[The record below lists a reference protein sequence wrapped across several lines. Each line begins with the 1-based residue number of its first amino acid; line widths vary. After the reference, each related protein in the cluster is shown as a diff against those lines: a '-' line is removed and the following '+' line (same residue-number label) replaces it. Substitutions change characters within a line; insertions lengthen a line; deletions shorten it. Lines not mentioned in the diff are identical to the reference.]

1 MNQILNAQR
10 LIQLSQFHPKL
21 KNIWY
26 LVAAATFSVCNEP
39 QEIPKLY
46 HYAMLLS
53 NDNAHMYR
61 FTLAS
66 QTIDLLRSELPMRK
80 TLINENY
87 QQPTFFQK
95 QLTAKFR
102 EVILKTGPLAGL
114 PRAINGLTMLKETT
128 PDILVPHLDPI
139 DPWEAAM
146 GNSSP
151 LSETS
156 MRRKHDKTIQERD
169 HTIQNGLRHWNSI
182 YNKVSTRVVNN
193 LNSSYPDLWYYT
205 LVHVYGP
212 LFAFDEILSAQE
224 TSLMII
230 ASLVPQDVNPQL
242 RGHLKGALNIGCD
255 KETVEAVRGLAIL
268 ISQWCGVS
276 WKSGVVKL

>member
-151 LSETS
+151 LSE
-156 MRRKHDKTIQERD
+156 
-169 HTIQNGLRHWNSI
+169 
-182 YNKVSTRVVNN
+182 N
-193 LNSSYPDLWYYT
+193 LY
-205 LVHVYGP
+205 
-212 LFAFDEILSAQE
+212 E
-224 TSLMII
+224 
-230 ASLVPQDVNPQL
+230 
-242 RGHLKGALNIGCD
+242 
-255 KETVEAVRGLAIL
+255 KEA
-268 ISQWCGVS
+268 
-276 WKSGVVKL
+276 